1 LVWKIFIYFILF
13 NFTALRRISRMARGK
28 LGILTGLVVLG
39 LFAVFTVSPAVAQPV
54 TSNEPAAGT
63 DDLAPGPVMD
73 LELAIDQEEF
83 TVTLSWMLSDDD
95 FERQVPAG
103 GDFSSG
109 GTFVNTNDV
118 SEYVIYR
125 DEDDGDS
132 EEIGYAEASI
142 GEFTD
147 DSPVAGISYVYCVSA
162 IDAAGNESEE
172 LCSDPV
178 SLGPP
183 GEVEVEGPEELEETE
198 VEVVVIEVEGE
209 VDTEDED
216 QVQALIDDFIAL
228 LTRLFPDID
237 PSRFANI
244 TVTEGSIIF
253 TFDILPA
260 DDGSEEDAAADV
272 AADLAEIV
280 ENEPEEF
287 ESIGPVLGFSNLQTS
302 KLDFGAVD
310 TDGEAS
316 SEFSFENTSTDPD
329 AVLVITAS
337 VDGAGFS
344 VSAEELVLAAGEQGF
359 IDVSFSAA
367 DVGNL
372 NGSYDGTFDIGTNDP
387 NWGSERIDLAA
398 QIEEGFELAA
408 IDVDPPSI
416 DFGVSGLDEPKIR
429 ILTISNEGDFD
440 LDVSLETTGDDV
452 FSLSS
457 TSETIAGR
465 GSVEIE
471 VSYAPTEE
479 GDNSGSITVTSTDA
493 DNPEI
498 TVGLS
503 GSASTSTEQR
513 LVGEDGAE
521 IFGDFD
527 GDAEVGFS
535 DFFQFADNFGKKSDA
550 VDFDAAFDLDGDN
563 EVGFGDFF
571 QFADNFGKKGTY
583 E

>member
-1 LVWKIFIYFILF
+1 
-13 NFTALRRISRMARGK
+13 MARGK
-28 LGILTGLVVLG
+28 LGILTGLVALG
-39 LFAVFTVSPAVAQPV
+39 LFAVFTVSPAVAQTV
-54 TSNEPAAGT
+54 SNEPAAGT

-95 FERQVPAG
+95 FERQVPVG

-118 SEYVIYR
+118 SEYIIYR

-132 EEIGYAEASI
+132 EEIGQAEASI

-183 GEVEVEGPEELEETE
+183 GEAEVNDLDGRVEETE
-198 VEVVVIEVEGE
+198 TTVVVIEVEGE

-216 QVQALIDDFIAL
+216 QVQALIDEFIAL

-260 DDGSEEDAAADV
+260 DDDSEEDAAADV

-280 ENEPEEF
+280 ENDPEEF
-287 ESIGPVLGFSNLQTS
+287 ESIGPVLGFSNFDTS
-302 KLDFGAVD
+302 ELDFGAVD
-310 TDGEAS
+310 TDSEVS
-316 SEFSFENTSTDPD
+316 NEFSFENTSTDPD

-344 VSAEELVLAAGEQGF
+344 VSAEQLVLGAGEQGT

-372 NGSYDGTFDIGTNDP
+372 NGSYDGTFDLETNDP
-387 NWGSERIDLAA
+387 NWGSEIFYLAA

-457 TSETIAGR
+457 TSETVAGR

-498 TVGLS
+498 TVALS
-503 GSASTSTEQR
+503 GSASTEQR
-513 LVGEDGAE
+513 LVDEDGEE

-535 DFFQFADNFGKKSDA
+535 DFFRFADNFGKKSDA
-550 VDFDAAFDLDGDN
+550 VDFDAVYDLDGDN
-563 EVGFGDFF
+563 EIGFGDFF
-571 QFADNFGKKGTY
+571 KFADNFGKKGTY

>member
-1 LVWKIFIYFILF
+1 
-13 NFTALRRISRMARGK
+13 MARGK
-28 LGILTGLVVLG
+28 LGILTGLVALG
-39 LFAVFTVSPAVAQPV
+39 LFAVFTVSPAVAQTV
-54 TSNEPAAGT
+54 SNEPAAGT

-95 FERQVPAG
+95 FERQVPVG

-118 SEYVIYR
+118 SEYIIYR

-132 EEIGYAEASI
+132 EEIGQAEASI

-183 GEVEVEGPEELEETE
+183 GEAEVNDLDGRVEETE
-198 VEVVVIEVEGE
+198 TTVVVIEVEGE

-216 QVQALIDDFIAL
+216 QVQALIDEFIAL

-260 DDGSEEDAAADV
+260 DDDSEEDAAADV

-280 ENEPEEF
+280 ENDPEEF
-287 ESIGPVLGFSNLQTS
+287 ESIGPVLGFSNFDTS
-302 KLDFGAVD
+302 ELDFGVVD
-310 TDGEAS
+310 TDSEVS
-316 SEFSFENTSTDPD
+316 NEFSFENTSTDPD

-344 VSAEELVLAAGEQGF
+344 VSAEQLVLGAGEQGT

-372 NGSYDGTFDIGTNDP
+372 NGSYDGTFDLETNDP
-387 NWGSERIDLAA
+387 NWGSEIFYLAA

-457 TSETIAGR
+457 TSETVAGR

-498 TVGLS
+498 TVALS
-503 GSASTSTEQR
+503 GSASTEQR
-513 LVGEDGAE
+513 LVDEDGEE

-535 DFFQFADNFGKKSDA
+535 DFFRFADNFGKKSDA
-550 VDFDAAFDLDGDN
+550 VDFDAVYDLDGDN
-563 EVGFGDFF
+563 EIGFGDFF
-571 QFADNFGKKGTY
+571 KFADNFGKKGTY